1 MKPHLPMKQNVIAL
15 SVLSAI
21 SIISLPAMAQDS
33 KEQQAEIEQE
43 KIETIQV
50 TGRSVSYA
58 NSTVSTA
65 MKKQQTPMTSALS
78 IIDNLPGV
86 LINEG
91 SPFGS
96 DEWSTSI
103 SIRGF
108 TLDLESQQIGMTVDG
123 ISNGNSNYGGGTKA
137 SRYIDTENLRS
148 IQVSQGTADIGSR
161 SNEALG
167 GTLDFTTIR
176 PAFDEQLT
184 VSTTLGDYNA
194 RKFYLRY
201 DTGEIAKD
209 TYAWVSLSTQQNDDY
224 MDGSVTNT
232 RDHAEA
238 KIISKVGEVDL
249 TGYFSYDDAQEYTY
263 QRVYGLGQYAQSP
276 NWDGLAEDWTGVPY
290 QDQVFREGWV
300 TEREN
305 LFGYLKADFSV
316 GAVDVST
323 NVYYHK
329 NEGIGKWIPYYMADV
344 TDDGEG
350 NPHSELDSSS
360 TAFGGSTRGLI
371 YFVNRDGQSLS
382 PIDNCASS
390 IGYPYGGGGA
400 AVDPGCY
407 EQGAMPVSSHRHTH
421 YEKERYGVNAD
432 LVWNTKIAGMPNTF
446 RSGFWY
452 EDYQRE
458 EYRDWHKTIDAASSP
473 RPENNPYWIQYSREF
488 PVETLMYYVEDEL
501 NVGFA
506 KLRVGAKQFDVEVSK
521 EDQFTPE
528 NNLNVSSDSDVLIS
542 AGFVAPLP
550 IRGLEVFGGYAE
562 NFAAI
567 KDAVLERDDTDLS
580 LVEPETADN
589 IDVGFRYSTPGFNA
603 SLTYYN
609 IKFENRIT
617 FVSNEDVNGIDFLEA
632 AAGGFV
638 NDGGVESDGIE
649 ASVDYRLTD
658 NLGVYVS
665 YTKNDSTYTDDA
677 FVGKTV
683 IGSAQ
688 DMAVLSIDYSKGD
701 FYAGFSTK
709 YVGERFLDQANTQE
723 TDSYVVSDLYVGK
736 TAYDIGGAIDSIE
749 LSFTINNVF
758 DTDYLGSIA
767 TNAAWIGAPRT
778 AALNAK
784 FIM

>member
-580 LVEPETADN
+580 VVEPETADN

>member
-1 MKPHLPMKQNVIAL
+1 MKPHLPMKQSVIAL

-580 LVEPETADN
+580 VVEPETADN